1 MIYTVF
7 PYRGKEAVIMGEKLF
22 RAGKRGAVLG
32 LALLAGLA
40 VPLLILAAVVQG
52 VRYLYLEWRSIRAG
66 LLAGNLSCSLD
77 TDCPPGYVCYGG
89 RCVPN
94 GAR

>member
-1 MIYTVF
+1 
-7 PYRGKEAVIMGEKLF
+7 MGEKI
-22 RAGKRGAVLG
+22 RRVGKQGGALG

-52 VRYLYLEWRSIRAG
+52 VRHLYMEWRSIRTG

-77 TDCPPGYVCYGG
+77 TDCPPGYVCAGG
-89 RCVPN
+89 RCISN
-94 GAR
+94 AAR